1 MQKEYLNHVIYQFGK
16 AVGEEVQRVNLEV
29 YRGAL
34 SDWIKDRQKT
44 GRYYKRLLKEMNVG
58 FNNCHS
64 VEIGKGRYDSIVS
77 TYEDTSIISPF
88 MTDVFKTNKD
98 RIIVNQ
104 PFTVSENGEPGV
116 IENDEVKNIEHIFN
130 TYMTQNP
137 YLESDIKNWEN
148 MPNIIDGQVVLGIYG
163 STFDKDY
170 QEKIE
175 LLKKFKEELIGL
187 SRIDGGNIGDRY
199 CFAVVSEQKEKVKSL
214 R

>member
-1 MQKEYLNHVIYQFGK
+1 
-16 AVGEEVQRVNLEV
+16 
-29 YRGAL
+29 
-34 SDWIKDRQKT
+34 
-44 GRYYKRLLKEMNVG
+44 
-58 FNNCHS
+58 
-64 VEIGKGRYDSIVS
+64 
-77 TYEDTSIISPF
+77 
-88 MTDVFKTNKD
+88 
-98 RIIVNQ
+98 
-104 PFTVSENGEPGV
+104 
-116 IENDEVKNIEHIFN
+116 
-130 TYMTQNP
+130 MTQNP

-199 CFAVVSEQKEKVKSL
+199 CFAVTSEQKEKVKSL